1 MGTRDERDG
10 MEAAHRSSNL
20 FHFAAQTPLSG
31 ITANGIFYIE
41 HSLTQQ
47 HRRSAKSASYA
58 PRGLLTHYHTTDKLN
73 LVLIFIELLVHNVT
87 PIREAL
93 PPPPKKKKGGWGQVV
108 QNFYRSLF
116 MAYFTPF
123 LPKKIGKFTI
133 K

>member
-47 HRRSAKSASYA
+47 HRRSAKGASYA

-93 PPPPKKKKGGWGQVV
+93 PPPPKKKKGGVRWSKT
-108 QNFYRSLF
+108 FIDHFLWHILPLF
-116 MAYFTPF
+116 CQ
-123 LPKKIGKFTI
+123 KKSENSQ
-133 K
+133 

>member
-10 MEAAHRSSNL
+10 LEAAHRSNNL

-47 HRRSAKSASYA
+47 HRRSAKGASYA

-87 PIREAL
+87 PIRKAL
-93 PPPPKKKKGGWGQVV
+93 PPPPPPKKKRWVGSGG
-108 QNFYRSLF
+108 
-116 MAYFTPF
+116 
-123 LPKKIGKFTI
+123 PKLL
-133 K
+133 